1 MLRLATLRWRVSLR
15 IDFTN
20 GEKCFLMTSHPGDLS
35 TASMLSARTQRPTLV
50 TMRLNA
56 FNACT
61 VAVSVC
67 VCNVQLDVT

>member
-1 MLRLATLRWRVSLR
+1 
-15 IDFTN
+15 
-20 GEKCFLMTSHPGDLS
+20 MTSHPGDLS

-61 VAVSVC
+61 VAVSVF
-67 VCNVQLDVT
+67 VCNVRIDET